1 MWKYAKYD
9 QLKNK
14 ISIKSISEEL
24 RRSLSDLDKK
34 RNVISKKIKGKKVP
48 EHPHPALISMVSKN
62 KKQMWKYAKYDQ
74 LKNKISIKSISEY
87 YVEMKIIQPAIWIGL
102 ISVWFIGLYSLSLI
116 KKNTLLILMSL
127 ELMLLSIDLIL
138 IGISNYVDNL
148 SGSVLVLL
156 ILTVAAGEAAVGLS
170 ILVSFERVKG
180 TVLLDSLKE
189 LKN

>member
-1 MWKYAKYD
+1 MF
-9 QLKNK
+9 
-14 ISIKSISEEL
+14 
-24 RRSLSDLDKK
+24 
-34 RNVISKKIKGKKVP
+34 
-48 EHPHPALISMVSKN
+48 
-62 KKQMWKYAKYDQ
+62 KYAKYDQ

-87 YVEMKIIQPAIWIGL
+87 YVEIKIIQPPIWIGL